1 MIKIKEWDI
10 KYNLAID
17 FLRVIAMIFVFGIHF
32 SQCVAFPGKTLFEC
46 GAGAV
51 YIFFTLSGYLAFLSL
66 DKNISNL
73 DYWKKRCRR
82 ILPSYWLLLTLIIL
96 WKLFLNDIPA
106 DSYKI
111 GFLRYYLGLQTVI
124 SSDQYDY
131 WNNMYGLWTMS
142 CFIVFY
148 FLAPLLK
155 KWISSLRQAVIFYW
169 QVCFF
174 VKSHSFLA
182 GFYYKIDFMIQQ
194 GEQVVSIKVK
204 AEENVKAKSLKAYA
218 DKYAP
223 EKAVRVSMK
232 SYKKEDWLVNI
243 PLYAIRNL

>member
-1 MIKIKEWDI
+1 MK
-10 KYNLAID
+10 KYNFVID
-17 FLRVIAMIFVFGIHF
+17 FLRIIAMIFIFGIHF
-32 SQCVAFPGKTLFEC
+32 SQRVAFPGRSLFEC

-51 YIFFTLSGYLAFLSL
+51 YIFFTLSGYLAFASL

-82 ILPSYWLLLTLIIL
+82 ILPSYWLLLTLIVF
-96 WKLFLNDIPA
+96 WKIFMNDIPV

-124 SSDQYDY
+124 PSDQYDY

-155 KWISSLRQAVIFYW
+155 KWISSLRQAVIFLL
-169 QVCFF
+169 VCMFLCKITQFF
-174 VKSHSFLA
+174 GGILFS
-182 GFYYKIDFMIQQ
+182 GIEIDKLDVLI
-194 GEQVVSIKVK
+194 GSSPL
-204 AEENVKAKSLKAYA
+204 N
-218 DKYAP
+218 
-223 EKAVRVSMK
+223 
-232 SYKKEDWLVNI
+232 N
-243 PLYAIRNL
+243 LYAFTVGIIAFYIMKDKNFMGGGVFCRPFCCWYHR